1 MHSNSTAAR
10 FIARTTWR
18 DLPESVKSKAR
29 MCLID
34 SLGATL
40 AGTLTKVSE
49 IGSDYAT
56 TTWPSD
62 TPSSGS
68 YNRQIGEAT
77 ILLKGKRA
85 SAVGAAFA
93 NCCAANGLDVDDS
106 ARYAYGHAGAQ
117 IFPTALAV
125 AEARGLSGAQML
137 CGIVVG
143 YEIAHR
149 IGRCWHASRRVYQAC
164 GSWGAVA
171 CAAVASHLMDLT
183 PDRVEHALGIA
194 EYHSPNLPMMRDVDN
209 PAMVKHGI
217 AWGAMTGIIA
227 ADLAARGFTGIPG
240 MLSEPAYQDW
250 VEDIGREYL
259 MVDGVSW
266 KPARYACCGWAHA
279 GVEGARQLVLDH
291 HIHLEDIACIRVE
304 GSSGTA
310 RLGTRLPSTTEEAQF
325 NQAWPLAAM
334 LLDGKIGPDQI
345 LESRLSDPQIR
356 ALARKVEVVQ
366 SEEIETLH
374 RLFEKGDPEGRFASR
389 VTIKLQDGR
398 SFHTGL
404 VEGGLKFPP
413 GDWDKE
419 RMVEKFYWLVR
430 PVLKPEVLDA
440 VLSLLWNF
448 DELLDTHSLT
458 NLLVEIPESRR
469 L

>member
-1 MHSNSTAAR
+1 MDSNSPAAR
-10 FIARTTWR
+10 FIAGTTWH
-18 DLPESVKSKAR
+18 DLPENVKDKAR

-40 AGTLTKVSE
+40 AGTVTRVSE
-49 IGSDYAT
+49 IGSSYAT
-56 TTWPSD
+56 ITWPAA
-62 TPSSGS
+62 TLAPGAGT
-68 YNRQIGEAT
+68 RPIGEAT

-85 SAVGAAFA
+85 STVGAAFA

-171 CAAVASHLMDLT
+171 CAAVASHLMGLT
-183 PDRVEHALGIA
+183 PVRIEHALGVA

-217 AWGAMTGIIA
+217 PWGAMTGIIA

-240 MLSEPAYQDW
+240 MLSDPAYQDW
-250 VEDIGREYL
+250 VADIGREYQ

-266 KPARYACCGWAHA
+266 KPAGYACCGWAHA
-279 GVEGARQLVLDH
+279 GVDGARQLVLDH
-291 HIHLEDIACIRVE
+291 RIHLEDIACIRVE

-310 RLGTRLPSTTEEAQF
+310 RLGTGLPSTTEEAQF

-334 LLDGKIGPDQI
+334 LLDGEIGPDQI
-345 LESRLSDPQIR
+345 LESRLSDHRIR
-356 ALARKVEVVQ
+356 ALSEKVEVIE
-366 SEEIETLH
+366 SEEIENLY
-374 RLFEKGDPEGRFASR
+374 RLFESGDSEGRFASR
-389 VTIKLQDGR
+389 VTIKLQDGQ
-398 SFHTGL
+398 SFQTGL

-413 GDWDKE
+413 ADWDKE
-419 RMVEKFYWLVR
+419 RMVEKFKWLVR
-430 PVLKPEVLDA
+430 PVLKPDVLDA
-440 VLSLLWNF
+440 VIRLLWNF
-448 DELLDTHSLT
+448 DELLDTHNLT
-458 NLLVEIPESRR
+458 DLLVEIPESRR